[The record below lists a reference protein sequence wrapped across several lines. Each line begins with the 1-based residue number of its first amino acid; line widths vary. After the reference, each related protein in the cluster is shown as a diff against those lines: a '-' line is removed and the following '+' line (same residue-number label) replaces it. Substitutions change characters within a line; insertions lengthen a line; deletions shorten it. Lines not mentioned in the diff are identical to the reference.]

1 MHERLF
7 HFVSKQFYLAG
18 NSINSDA
25 SFPPSIFFHLDLFRL
40 ANVVPSTG
48 GVVIVLFCVCN
59 GRRSVR
65 RFMCL
70 LKLSAWQLCACV
82 NDALACCVN
91 QTPLATYWDTCR
103 DSSRWPFRVDWEEFK
118 RAGELVTLLLL
129 PLGTL
134 IKWSLLIWRTT
145 STLGICCPPFVCLSK
160 WWLPTCKHKTRGR
173 SISADNL
180 LTSIRRC
187 WCISAPSGTKPR
199 STRHQIALTRSCR
212 SCRRLLQVATHAPGV
227 SGGPDER

>member
-91 QTPLATYWDTCR
+91 QTPLATIGIRVGIHEVTI
-103 DSSRWPFRVDWEEFK
+103 SSRLGGIQNAR
-118 RAGELVTLLLL
+118 ELVTLLLL

-134 IKWSLLIWRTT
+134 IKWSLLIWRTA

-160 WWLPTCKHKTRGR
+160 WWLPTCKHKMRGQ